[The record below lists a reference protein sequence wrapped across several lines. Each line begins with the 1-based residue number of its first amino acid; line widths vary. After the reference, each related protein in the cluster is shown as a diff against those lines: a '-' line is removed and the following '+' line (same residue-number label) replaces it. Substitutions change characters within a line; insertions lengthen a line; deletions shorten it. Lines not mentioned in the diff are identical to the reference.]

1 MALLSPG
8 VQVSII
14 DQSNYIQ
21 GATNS
26 VPFILLAT
34 AQNKISGAGVG
45 VASGTLAAN
54 ANKTYLMTSQ
64 RDLLNTFGVPFFYN
78 TTAGTPIN
86 GYELNEYGLLAA
98 YSALGITN
106 QCYVQRVDVDLAA
119 LTASLTRPLG
129 APNNN
134 TYWLDTANSAWG
146 IFEWNLTTGAFS
158 NQIPSV
164 ITSTA
169 NLESNSTVPIQSYGS
184 IGDYAV
190 TAGEVQSANVAGAL
204 QNPEYY
210 KRGGPTSSQTSSVAI
225 SNLYNTWVA
234 VGSDDWKTAWPTI
247 SGTQAPA
254 TLTANATF
262 IINNTNTIAVPAAAN
277 NTPTLVSAA
286 INTANIAGVYSAA
299 IGGALFIYAD
309 STSTG
314 YEGAVSGGAG
324 NATTGIA
331 TIEFTNSGNVVPT
344 PYPVGST
351 ITITGTSGSL
361 YDGTFDVIAASNTS
375 VSFTSDAVGAAVGG
389 TISWPG
395 SVSIC
400 NDVGTVLSELGI
412 TAGVYATPEYQASPS
427 YQNPRWNSTAA
438 IPYPTGSIWQ
448 KTNNV
453 NLGTNLIVN
462 KYNSTLGT
470 FVQQNCPVYAD
481 DAAALYALDPAG
493 GGTNI
498 SQGAT
503 YAQVDPYGNST
514 GAFMIWQRYATGP
527 TNITGYSNTNLV
539 FTSGDTFTISATESG
554 STALNTATATMGGT
568 TVEDFISAVSAAAVP
583 YVSATVNSSGYVVF
597 THSQGGDIQLADSA
611 GDSAVGDAGFAL
623 NQDIVGLTALNVTG
637 TTLVLS
643 NWVSYPTFSYTS
655 SNTAPDQDPDTG
667 TYWYYSDATQ
677 VDIMI
682 QDNGQWQGYQNVDN
696 DIRGYDLS
704 QTNASGPIISVTA
717 PTTQN
722 DTAQSPLVDGDLWI
736 DVSNLELYP
745 VINRWETIDGTG
757 QWVQIDN
764 SNQTTQSGVLF
775 DDARWAPNGTTD
787 PVADALPTII
797 SLLTSNYLDPD
808 APDPAL
814 YPEGILLFNT
824 RRSGFNVKTFQSN
837 YFNTTDYPAY
847 AWSSSTAYSIG
858 DLVTYSSVEYIC
870 LTANTNQT
878 PGTTIYWT
886 PITVTNTWLTASGN
900 RADGSPYMGRQ
911 AQRSIIVQALR
922 AGIDSNTTI
931 REEQNQFNLLACPQY
946 PELAPNLAVLNADRG
961 ETGFVVVDTPL
972 RLTPDEV
979 VAWAT
984 DNTGLGFIT
993 GDGNL
998 DAGDPYAGAFYPSCT
1013 TNDLSGNLV
1022 VTAPSHMMLR
1032 TIIRSDEVAFPWL
1045 APAGTRRGV
1054 VDNATQIGYLN
1065 AQTGEFVPLG
1075 VNQGLRDVLYQNN
1088 INPLTFLPGVGIT
1101 NFGNHTLQ
1109 GTTTALDR
1117 INVARLVAFLRA
1129 RLSAIAKTY
1138 LFEPNDT
1145 ITRNQITNSITNLM
1159 IDLVAKRGIYDY
1171 LVVCDLS
1178 NNTPARIDANE
1189 LYVDIAI
1196 EPVKAVEFIYIPVR
1210 IQNTGTIQAQ
1220 ALA

>member
-1 MALLSPG
+1 MALISPG
-8 VQVSII
+8 VQVTII
-14 DQSNYIQ
+14 DQSNYIP

-45 VASGTLAAN
+45 VASGTLAVN
-54 ANKTYLMTSQ
+54 ANKTFLMTSQ

-106 QCYVQRVDVDLAA
+106 QCFIQRVDIDLAA

-129 APNNN
+129 APDNN
-134 TYWLDTANSAWG
+134 TYWLDSINSSWG

-158 NQIPSV
+158 NKIPSV

-169 NLESNSTVPIQSYGS
+169 NLVTGTTMPLQSYGS
-184 IGDYAV
+184 IGDYTVVGAGV
-190 TAGEVQSANVAGAL
+190 QTADVAGAL

-210 KRGGPTSSQTSSVAI
+210 KRGGPTSTQTSSTTLGD
-225 SNLYNTWVA
+225 LYNTWVA
-234 VGSDDWKTAWPTI
+234 VGSDDWKTAWPTV
-247 SGTQAPA
+247 SGTLAP
-254 TLTANATF
+254 TSLVANNTI
-262 IINNTNTIAVPAAAN
+262 IINNTDTVTVPVSAN
-277 NTPTLVSAA
+277 NTPTGLSTA
-286 INTANIAGVYSAA
+286 INTAAIDGVYSAV

-309 STSTG
+309 SLSTG
-314 YEGAVSGGAG
+314 YTGSVTSGTANVS
-324 NATTGIA
+324 TGIA
-331 TIEFTNSGNVVPT
+331 TLTFTNSANAVPN

-351 ITITGTSGSL
+351 ITVTGTTSGT
-361 YDGTFDVIAASNTS
+361 YDGTFDVVAASNTT
-375 VSFTSDAVGAAVGG
+375 VSFATTA
-389 TISWPG
+389 TG
-395 SVSIC
+395 SVSA
-400 NDVGTVLSELGI
+400 GTIKWFGSVSVTNGTGTPLATLGI
-412 TAGVYATPEYQASPS
+412 TAGAYVTPDYQASPS
-427 YQNPRWNSTAA
+427 YQNPRWNSSST
-438 IPYPTGSIWQ
+438 IPYPTGSVWQ

-453 NLGTNLIVN
+453 NLGTNLVVK

-470 FVQQNCPVYAD
+470 FIQQNCPVYTS
-481 DAAALYALDPAG
+481 DAAALYALDPSG
-493 GGTNI
+493 GGATI
-498 SQGAT
+498 PVGAT
-503 YAQVDPYGNST
+503 YAQVDPYGDGT
-514 GAFMIWQRYATGP
+514 GAFMIWERYILGAT
-527 TNITGYSNTNLV
+527 NVTGYTIATDVV
-539 FTSGDTFTISATESG
+539 FVSGETFTISATEAG
-554 STALNTATATMGGT
+554 STTLNTATAELTGT
-568 TVEDFISAVSAAAVP
+568 TVSDFVAAVSAADIP
-583 YVSATVNSSGYVVF
+583 YVSATVDSSGYVVF
-597 THSQGGDIQLADSA
+597 THSQGGDIQLTDVSGTPVA
-611 GDSAVGDAGFAL
+611 DAGFATDQ
-623 NQDIVGLTALNVTG
+623 NIRGLTALNVTDTG
-637 TTLVLS
+637 TLVLS
-643 NWVSYPTFSYTS
+643 NWVSYPTFSYTTS
-655 SNTAPDQDPDTG
+655 PTAPDQNPDTG
-667 TYWYYSDATQ
+667 TYWYYSDPTQ

-682 QDNGQWQGYQNVDN
+682 QDGGRWQGYQNVDN
-696 DIRGYDLS
+696 DIRGYNLTA
-704 QTNASGPIISVTA
+704 TNASGPIISASA

-722 DTAQSPLVDGDLWI
+722 DTALSPLEYGDLWI
-736 DVSNLELYP
+736 DTSNLELYP
-745 VINRWETIDGTG
+745 VINRWESVDGTD

-775 DDARWAPNGTTD
+775 ADARWAPNGTTD
-787 PVADALPTII
+787 PVSDPLPTIT
-797 SLLTSNYLDPD
+797 SLLVSNYLDPD
-808 APDPAL
+808 APSPSL
-814 YPEGILLFNT
+814 YPEGILLWNT
-824 RRSGFNVKTFQSN
+824 RRGGFNVKTFQSN

-847 AWSSSTAYSIG
+847 QWLSSTAYSVG
-858 DLVTYSSVEYIC
+858 ALVTDSGIEYIC

-900 RADGSPYMGRQ
+900 RADGSPFMGRQ
-911 AQRSIIVQALR
+911 AQRAIINQALR

-931 REEQNQFNLLACPQY
+931 REEQNQFNLIACPQY
-946 PELAPNLAVLNADRG
+946 PELAPNLALLNADRG
-961 ETGFVVVDTPL
+961 ETAFVVVDTPL
-972 RLTPDEV
+972 RLTPEEV
-979 VAWAT
+979 VTWAT
-984 DNTGLGFIT
+984 NNNGLGVIT
-993 GDGNL
+993 ADGNL
-998 DAGDPYAGAFYPSCT
+998 NAGDSYAAAFYPSCT

-1032 TIIRSDEVAFPWL
+1032 TIIRSDEVAYPWL

-1088 INPLTFLPGVGIT
+1088 VNPITFIPGVGIT

-1129 RLSAIAKTY
+1129 RLAAIGKTY

-1189 LYVDIAI
+1189 LWVDIAI

-1210 IQNTGTIQAQ
+1210 IQNTGTIGATV
-1220 ALA
+1220 